1 MYSLIFFP
9 SCFCRTITITCT
21 KQLIA
26 CVSTWPKRKKK
37 RRLSEQPHCHIIE
50 LSKMV
55 FFPIPTSLDPG
66 QTCEMTCLSLSL
78 SSTLSLSFFSSLS
91 LSVWLFTAG
100 YWYCYNHCHHHPL
113 PTHLLCCRC
122 SCRWCDKLL
131 CCQWWWW
138 WCWGWGWHLRTFFWR
153 QLSNCSSL
161 VPLLMLNS
169 FSNRFQRKKM

>member
-91 LSVWLFTAG
+91 LSLYDYLLLDTDIATTTVTTT
-100 YWYCYNHCHHHPL
+100 HCQLICCVVVVVVVDVTNCCAVSGGGGGVGVGDGTWEPFFDASYQIV
-113 PTHLLCCRC
+113 HLWCRC
-122 SCRWCDKLL
+122 WC
-131 CCQWWWW
+131 
-138 WCWGWGWHLRTFFWR
+138 
-153 QLSNCSSL
+153 
-161 VPLLMLNS
+161 
-169 FSNRFQRKKM
+169 